1 MSDTIAEPITLEAF
15 DPAALLMDAN
25 ARSNAEA
32 TVDKAFVASLKA
44 HAATSPKFPVHGTP
58 TQLAGCGNYGP
69 VTIVRRPDGQLRVR
83 AGHRRNIGCM
93 RGGVY
98 VLGFVAGDEGDERAD
113 LRARLI
119 EQWNE
124 NHYREEMTVRDDTA
138 LLLALFDEGE
148 MTEAG
153 IARATGLSRPHVAA
167 SLTVARSETAVKAAG
182 RWEFLTL
189 DQAATLAEF
198 ESDPGALT
206 SLVQAAK
213 DSPGQF
219 DHVVARLRATR
230 AEREAKVAFT
240 AELEAQG
247 IAIYGDRPHVPWTLA
262 LENQRDGDG
271 NEITPEAH
279 ATCPGRAVTI
289 TYEWAWAPGA
299 EAAYRAAHDLAD
311 DDDIEFAGDEEAAR
325 EAGWAPRRQVGRYL
339 CTDPEQ
345 YGHTNVLGPA
355 RETPTQEQ
363 KSAEDEAAEDARK
376 TEERRRVRQRNTEWR
391 AATEVRTSHLKA
403 LLARKAPPA
412 GALKLIVEA
421 MARGETQPLMSS
433 FGHETACELLG
444 LAGNGAATGHRDL
457 LLAELARASEKRTQV
472 IALAMV
478 LGAAEHCVRDVH
490 TWQSA
495 EGAYWSAYS
504 IPAAARYLAWL
515 AEHTNYGLS
524 SIEAEVAARATAG
537 TGEPAGEAGPGPDE
551 DEQERDSEDSNAYQD
566 QAEAGETAEEDSRPA
581 PALASPR
588 PPADTPAPQEP
599 PARPSLRAG
608 ARP

>member
-15 DPAALLMDAN
+15 DPAELLMDAN
-25 ARSNAEA
+25 ARSDAEA

-44 HAATSPKFPVHGTP
+44 HAATSPKFPVYGDR
-58 TQLAGCGNYGP
+58 TQLAGCGNYVP
-69 VTIVRRPDGQLRVR
+69 ITIVRRPDGQLRVR

-93 RGGVY
+93 RAGAR
-98 VLGFVAGDEGDERAD
+98 VLGFIAGDEGDERAD

-124 NHYREEMTVRDDTA
+124 NHHREAMTVHDDTA

-153 IARATGLSRPHVAA
+153 IARATGLPRPHVAA
-167 SLTVARSETAVKAAG
+167 SLAVARSQTAAKAAD

-198 ESDPGALT
+198 EGDPEALT
-206 SLVQAAK
+206 ALVQAAK

-230 AEREAKVAFT
+230 AEREAKAVFT

-247 IAIYGDRPHVPWTLA
+247 IVIYDDRNRVPWTLD
-262 LENQRDGDG
+262 LENLRDGDG
-271 NEITPEAH
+271 SEITPEAH
-279 ATCPGRAVTI
+279 ATCPGRAVAI
-289 TYEWAWAPGA
+289 TYDWGWAPGA

-311 DDDIEFAGDEEAAR
+311 DDDIEFGDDEEAAR
-325 EAGWAPRRQVGRYL
+325 EAGWAPRWQVGRHL

-345 YGHTNVLGPA
+345 YGHTNVYGSA

-363 KSAEDEAAEDARK
+363 KSAEDQAAEAARQ
-376 TEERRRVRQRNTEWR
+376 TEERRRVRQRNTECR

-403 LLARKAPPA
+403 LLSRKAPPP

-444 LAGNGAATGHRDL
+444 LTGNGAAAAHRDL
-457 LLAELARASEKRTQV
+457 LLAELARASEKRAQV

-478 LGAAEHCVRDVH
+478 LGAAEHGIRDVH

-495 EGAYWSAYS
+495 EGSYWSAYG

-515 AEHTNYGLS
+515 AEHTDYGLS
-524 SIEAEVAARATAG
+524 SIEGEVAAHAAG
-537 TGEPAGEAGPGPDE
+537 TGERAGETGPDP
-551 DEQERDSEDSNAYQD
+551 DDGAGDSEDSTADQDQD
-566 QAEAGETAEEDSRPA
+566 QAAEITEGDSPA
-581 PALASPR
+581 S
-588 PPADTPAPQEP
+588 ADAD
-599 PARPSLRAG
+599 
-608 ARP
+608 